1 MLDAAS
7 CHCSGIRQ
15 IFHCKIPSSGQKAAA
30 VLIWELTLF
39 LCHHWGLSADLLIL
53 IPILPLHGFPQAL
66 ADPSCAALRGG
77 CGLERAEGAEFGV

>member
-7 CHCSGIRQ
+7 CHFRDYADTPLQNSFFWPEGCCSAHLGTHI
-15 IFHCKIPSSGQKAAA
+15 A
-30 VLIWELTLF
+30 